1 MSACDCLLTKVGTR
15 RVRLADEPQRAGI
28 DAWPEDH
35 SAFTARR
42 RRGFTLLELLVVVA
56 IIAVLVGIPAPAMS
70 GARGEAT
77 KAKCLANLH
86 ALGQAMAT
94 YSIDDEKGY
103 TTPVHPK
110 AESSWHYDGEYEYG
124 GKTGVERFGPGG
136 DFDEKNR
143 ILNKYLYGDAG
154 NTDFTLSEC
163 PTDAGI
169 PKAPYD
175 FDDYFFRPFAINR
188 TLHEVTGTSYR
199 LNNHIDFTERTRF
212 QDEFYGPYLRPI
224 SRVPTTGETV
234 LLEEA
239 VAEVA
244 KWNAPNY
251 RTMGWHGKA
260 NRFNVSFV
268 DGHAAAIHLAGQS
281 DLSDAYPEYWILR
294 EPGWR
299 MDCYPDAPIP
309 DLPQLPR

>member
-28 DAWPEDH
+28 DAWPEVH

-56 IIAVLVGIPAPAMS
+56 IIAVLVGILAPAMS

-124 GKTGVERFGPGG
+124 GKTGVYMFEFG
-136 DFDEKNR
+136 DFAEENR
-143 ILNKYLYGDAG
+143 ILNRYIYGEAKNVPAKLFQCPSDQGVQPAPV
-154 NTDFTLSEC
+154 DFE
-163 PTDAGI
+163 P
-169 PKAPYD
+169 
-175 FDDYFFRPFAINR
+175 FFFLAKTRNRPIHAS
-188 TLHEVTGTSYR
+188 TGTSYR
-199 LNNHIDFTERTRF
+199 LNNHIDFLNNTEF
-212 QDEFYGPYLRPI
+212 DGAFYGPYLRPRT
-224 SRVPTTGETV
+224 RVPAPGQTV

-309 DLPQLPR
+309 DLPRSPR

>member
-1 MSACDCLLTKVGTR
+1 MPVCNSPPSISETGRSALFDGPR
-15 RVRLADEPQRAGI
+15 RGRARSKDDGSFP
-28 DAWPEDH
+28 AG
-35 SAFTARR
+35 RR
-42 RRGFTLLELLVVVA
+42 GGFTLLELLIVVA
-56 IIAVLVGIPAPAMS
+56 IIAVLVGILAPALS
-70 GARGEAT
+70 GVRGEAT

-110 AESSWHYDGEYEYG
+110 AETSWRYDGEYEYG
-124 GKTGVERFGPGG
+124 GKSGVDVFNPDG
-136 DFDEKNR
+136 DFAQENR
-143 ILNKYLYGDAG
+143 ILNSYIYGEAKNIHAKLFQCPSDQGIQPAPV
-154 NTDFTLSEC
+154 DFE
-163 PTDAGI
+163 P
-169 PKAPYD
+169 
-175 FDDYFFRPFAINR
+175 FFFRANTKNR
-188 TLHEVTGTSYR
+188 PVHASTGTSYR
-199 LNNHIDFTERTRF
+199 LNNHIDFLRNTNFDRA
-212 QDEFYGPYLRPI
+212 FYGPYLRPRT
-224 SRVPTTGETV
+224 RVPDPGTTV
-234 LLEEA
+234 LLEET

-251 RTMGWHGKA
+251 VTQGWHGKT

-281 DLSDAYPEYWILR
+281 NLSDAYPNYWILR

-309 DLPQLPR
+309 DLPQFPRR